1 MSAGVKARGLRPDFV
16 FSRAED
22 IGLEWLGRRNFRGV
36 LIDIDNTITRWELQ
50 AVPDGELAWLNRLR
64 DAGIGMRF
72 LSNGLPHKL
81 AAVIQQTGMVHVVG
95 RPMKP
100 LPHAFRRGLRELDL
114 PAEQVLMI
122 GDSVF
127 TDIWGANRCGLWTCL
142 VDPLSPVDFIGSK
155 FWRFLEGALG
165 ARQPVQP
172 DGDCRR
178 VALAAESAGD
188 IALD

>member
-1 MSAGVKARGLRPDFV
+1 MSAAVKARGLRPDYL

-22 IGLEWLGRRNFRGV
+22 ISLDWLRTRGVRGV
-36 LIDIDNTITRWELQ
+36 LIDIDNTITRWELH
-50 AVPDGELAWLNRLR
+50 AVPESELAWLNLLR
-64 DAGIGMRF
+64 DAGLGIRF

-81 AAVIQQTGMVHVVG
+81 AAVIQQTGLEHVDG

-100 LPHAFRRGLRELDL
+100 LPHAFRRGLRELAL

-127 TDIWGANRCGLWTCL
+127 TDIWGANRVGLWTCL
-142 VDPLSPVDFIGSK
+142 VDPLSPVDFFGTK
-155 FWRFLEGALG
+155 FWRMLEGLLG

-172 DGDCRR
+172 
-178 VALAAESAGD
+178 AGD
-188 IALD
+188 YRREMQQDADRALD